1 MPTKEQK
8 LQKEA
13 RDVSRVE
20 EDEFRAIVPST
31 GFLGQYM
38 HYTDK
43 QESPG
48 SFHFWTAV
56 TIIGGVLQRRAWVSK
71 GVYKVFPNLY
81 TILVAPTGKC
91 RKSASMRLGLELVD
105 RFEYM
110 NILADKTTPE
120 ALLEALQLGSS
131 SMEKKEEESNTKIQI
146 VVDSC
151 GFIKASELSVFLN
164 KNTYSSGMVSL
175 LTDLYDCPSTYKY
188 VTRNKSPVL
197 LQDVA
202 VSLLGASTPDWLAT
216 SIPEAAFEGGFMSR
230 VMFVVKEER
239 DRSIPFPIEPEKD
252 EKANLR
258 RELQRIRKHFR
269 GEIILTKEARE
280 WFRSWYENGA
290 DLTTGDNQLV
300 GFVERKPDTLLK
312 LAIIL
317 AAAENP
323 AMREIHIGH
332 LKQASRIL
340 NWTQTKMF
348 KAFEHVN
355 LSPFGQVL
363 NAIHAHIAR
372 LGSVPRREV
381 LRKYGRRLQG
391 LKQLEEVEEA
401 LMDMGILD
409 IDHIKPEGGGRIKT
423 VYRYIGNGQGIL
435 GQGDEE

>member
-1 MPTKEQK
+1 MPTKAQK
-8 LQKEA
+8 QQAEA
-13 RDVSRVE
+13 REVSRIE
-20 EDEFRAIVPST
+20 EKEFRALLPST
-31 GFLGQYM
+31 GFIGQYM

-91 RKSASMRLGLELVD
+91 RKSAAMRLGLELVD

-110 NILADKTTPE
+110 NIIADKTTPE
-120 ALLEALQLGSS
+120 ALLETLQLGSQG
-131 SMEKKEEESNTKIQI
+131 MEKKEEDSETKIQI
-146 VVDSC
+146 IVDSC

-202 VSLLGASTPDWLAT
+202 ISLLGASTPDWLAT

-230 VMFVVKEER
+230 VVFMVKDER
-239 DRSIPFPIEPEKD
+239 DRSIPFPVEPEKD

-280 WFRSWYENGA
+280 WFKEWYANGA
-290 DLTTGDNQLV
+290 DLTTSDNQLV

-323 AMREIHIGH
+323 ALREIHIGH
-332 LKQASRIL
+332 LVQASRIL
-340 NWTQTKMF
+340 NWSQAKMF

-355 LSPFGQVL
+355 LSPFGQIL
-363 NAIHAHIAR
+363 NSIHAHIAR
-372 LGSVPRREV
+372 AGVVSKRDV
-381 LRKYGRRLQG
+381 LRKFGRRLQG
-391 LKQLEEVEEA
+391 LKQLEEVEET
-401 LMDMGILD
+401 LMDMGV
-409 IDHIKPEGGGRIKT
+409 IDTDTVIPEGGGRAKS
-423 VYRYIGNGQGIL
+423 VYRYIGNGQESKEGEL
-435 GQGDEE
+435 